1 MFVVSEVNSDGS
13 NDNETL
19 NYCGVEEM
27 ALRHYRRQ
35 GYNEGIH
42 GEGLTFSTLFSLLMW
57 DVLFSN
63 VADAFRTPFQVGVVT
78 HQL

>member
-42 GEGLTFSTLFSLLMW
+42 GEGMTFSTLFSLLMW

-63 VADAFRTPFQVGVVT
+63 VADAFRTSFQV
-78 HQL
+78 